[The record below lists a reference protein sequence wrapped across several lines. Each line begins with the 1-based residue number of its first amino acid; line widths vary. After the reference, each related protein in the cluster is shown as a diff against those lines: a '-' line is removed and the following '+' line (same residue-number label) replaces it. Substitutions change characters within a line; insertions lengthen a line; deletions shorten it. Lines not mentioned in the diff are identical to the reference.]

1 MKKIIL
7 AASLALSLTFG
18 AAAQSDMQPLAVV
31 KLNKTETITLK
42 QLKNRVETYQ
52 KQNNAPSF
60 TVDQKK
66 EILDAMIDE
75 KLVVQAAQKEG
86 MNITDTQVSQYFL
99 QNMSQ
104 QFGRQLTTDA
114 AVLEAAN
121 KAMRTNYKTLDELL
135 QPIVGMGLAEYKSSL
150 KNQLLS
156 QQYIMQKKQKDLQGI
171 AATDEEIR
179 KFYDLNKA
187 SFVQND
193 MVKLFLVVVP
203 KGDNAEGAKIK
214 AEAMLNGVKT
224 KSLSLDKIK
233 ADSGKDYQ
241 GGDLFIQKTA
251 QHAQQLGVS
260 YNDLLELFTRDVNY
274 LSSLTETDTDYQFYS
289 VRQKYAAKMLAIS
302 DLVQPETTVTVYDY
316 IKQNLTNQKQSSA
329 LLEAVQEIT
338 KALRTPSNF
347 EYKQKDEKLK
357 KLLDWK

>member
-7 AASLALSLTFG
+7 AATLALSLAFG
-18 AAAQSDMQPLAVV
+18 ASAQSDMQPLAVV
-31 KLNKTETITLK
+31 RLNKTETITLK

-75 KLVVQAAQKEG
+75 KLVVQAAQKAG
-86 MNITDTQVSQYFL
+86 MNITDTQVNQYFL
-99 QNMSQ
+99 QNISMQVGKQVTEAEFAEIVKKQTGQSLDDFMKAQ
-104 QFGRQLTTDA
+104 VGLNVTDY
-114 AVLEAAN
+114 
-121 KAMRTNYKTLDELL
+121 KAY
-135 QPIVGMGLAEYKSSL
+135 L
-150 KNQLLS
+150 KNQLIA
-156 QQYIMQKKQKDLQGI
+156 QQYVMQQKQGELQKI

-193 MVKLFLVVVP
+193 MLKLFLVVVP
-203 KGDNAEGAKIK
+203 KGNNKEGAKIK
-214 AEAMLNGVKT
+214 AEAMLKGVKD

-274 LSSLTETDTDYQFYS
+274 LSSLTETDTDFQFYS
-289 VRQKYAAKMLAIS
+289 VRQKYNAKMLSIS

-329 LLEAVQEIT
+329 LLAAVQEIT
-338 KALRTPSNF
+338 KSLRTPSNF
-347 EYKQKDEKLK
+347 EYKQKEEKLK

>member
-7 AASLALSLTFG
+7 AATLALSFVFG

-52 KQNNAPSF
+52 KQNNAANF

-75 KLVVQAAQKEG
+75 KLVVQAAQKAG
-86 MNITDTQVSQYFL
+86 MNITDTQVNQYFL
-99 QNMSQ
+99 QNISMQ
-104 QFGRQLTTDA
+104 VGRSVT
-114 AVLEAAN
+114 EAEFSEIVKKQTGKSLDDFMKEQVGLNVADY
-121 KAMRTNYKTLDELL
+121 KAY
-135 QPIVGMGLAEYKSSL
+135 L
-150 KNQLLS
+150 KNQLLA
-156 QQYIMQKKQKDLQGI
+156 QQYVMQQKQGELQKI

-193 MVKLFLVVVP
+193 MLKLFLVVVP
-203 KGDNAEGAKIK
+203 KGGNPEGAKIK
-214 AEAMLNGVKT
+214 AEALLNGVKNKT
-224 KSLSLDKIK
+224 LSLDKIK
-233 ADSGKDYQ
+233 SDSGKDYQ

-274 LSSLTETDTDYQFYS
+274 LSTLTETDTDYQFYS
-289 VRQKYAAKMLAIS
+289 VRQKYNAKMLAIS
-302 DLVQPETTVTVYDY
+302 DLVQPETTTTVYDY
-316 IKQNLTNQKQSSA
+316 IKANLTNQKQSSA

-338 KALRTPSNF
+338 KSLRTPSNF
-347 EYKQKDEKLK
+347 EYKQKEEKLK